1 MRTKWRAAGYPID
14 DMPGVFPVDPDWE
27 PEEIARRQIILLES
41 GVMGPPNGRPDS
53 SEEVQRLHFELIANA
68 ALTERIN
75 GHPLTIQWQFSDAD
89 PWHVRIDNG
98 STAAH
103 PGLAPR
109 PDLTVE
115 STWQDWIEMSTKGAD
130 ARRLMLRRRVRPRG
144 SLRNLLRA
152 AKAFPPRPTRLS

>member
-1 MRTKWRAAGYPID
+1 VRTKWRAAGYPID
-14 DMPGVFPVDPDWE
+14 DMPGVFPVDPGWE
-27 PEEIARRQIILLES
+27 PEEIARRQIVLLES

-68 ALTERIN
+68 ARTERIN
-75 GHPLTIQWQFSDAD
+75 GDPLTIQWQFSDAD

-103 PGLAPR
+103 PGLAPS

-115 STWQDWIEMSTKGAD
+115 SSWQDWIEMSTKGAD
-130 ARRLMLRRRVRPRG
+130 ARRLLLRRRIRPHG
-144 SLRNLLRA
+144 SLRNLLRS
-152 AKAFPPRPTRLS
+152 AKVFPPRPTRLG